1 MKTLAAISTW
11 DRVWMSL
18 SAMWLAA
25 VGLTTASMTML
36 VIVVVITIASAIRG
50 TQYLM
55 AESRRNELRVRRAR
69 RMARVAR

>member
-1 MKTLAAISTW
+1 MKTLAAISTL

-18 SAMWLAA
+18 SAMWLAML
-25 VGLTTASMTML
+25 GLTTASMTML
-36 VIVVVITIASAIRG
+36 VIVVVITVASMIRG

-69 RMARVAR
+69 RVARFAR